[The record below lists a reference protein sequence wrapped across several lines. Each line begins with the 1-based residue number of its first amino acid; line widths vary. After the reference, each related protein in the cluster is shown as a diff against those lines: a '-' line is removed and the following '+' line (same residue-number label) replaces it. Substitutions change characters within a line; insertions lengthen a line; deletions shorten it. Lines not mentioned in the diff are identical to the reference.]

1 MLIWSPD
8 MDMFMHHSLGRMGHH
23 NLHLAARETLEL
35 LIPNLQVVV
44 VRPAAS
50 SLLLI
55 LIAGQDTT
63 LFDVNGNPFVLDFP
77 ALFAVLLGGLRS
89 EEHTSEL
96 QSLR

>member
-1 MLIWSPD
+1 
-8 MDMFMHHSLGRMGHH
+8 MFMHHPLRRVGHH

-77 ALFAVLLGGLRS
+77 ALFAVLLGGLLVS
-89 EEHTSEL
+89 HSQHE
-96 QSLR
+96 